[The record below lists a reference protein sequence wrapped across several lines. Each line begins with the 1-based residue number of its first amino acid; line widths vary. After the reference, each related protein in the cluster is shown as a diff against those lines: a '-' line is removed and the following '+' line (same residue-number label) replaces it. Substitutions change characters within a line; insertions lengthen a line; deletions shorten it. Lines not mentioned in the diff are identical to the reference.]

1 MATSISSSSDVGL
14 STEVYE
20 PEEDAGLR
28 PLLLLHGFASSSKLN
43 WVDSGWVG
51 ALTTAGRRVITVD
64 LPGHGSSPAPAAA
77 KDYAPSAILER
88 VQQLVRSEGVTAL
101 DSADPASGMDIIGY
115 SLGSRLAWEL
125 GAARPDLINRIV
137 LGGPGS
143 GDPLS
148 EFDLPAA
155 RAWLNDETPIGDP
168 LTAELMRMAQLV
180 PSNDVEALLLLIDG
194 IRSQPFVP
202 ATSVPTMPLLMVA
215 GDRDDLATTMPELAE
230 ISGNAETLWLPA
242 RTHANAV
249 SSRAFK
255 KAAVEFLAG

>member
-1 MATSISSSSDVGL
+1 MATSISSSPGIGL
-14 STEVYE
+14 ATEVYE
-20 PEEDAGLR
+20 PEEEAGLR

-51 ALTTAGRRVITVD
+51 ALTAADRRVITVD
-64 LPGHGSSPAPAAA
+64 LPGHGASPVPAAA
-77 KDYAPSAILER
+77 ENYAPSAILGG
-88 VQQLVRSEGVTAL
+88 VQQVLLSMGVTAL
-101 DSADPASGMDIIGY
+101 DVADSSSGVDVIGY

-125 GAARPDLINRIV
+125 GGARPDLVHRIV

-148 EFDLPAA
+148 VFDLPAA
-155 RAWLNDETPIGDP
+155 RAWLDSETPIGDP
-168 LTAELMRMAQLV
+168 LTAELLRMAQLV
-180 PSNDVEALLLLIDG
+180 PSNNVDALMLLIEE
-194 IRSQPFVP
+194 IKRQPFVP
-202 ATSVPTMPLLMVA
+202 EKSIPAMPLLLVA
-215 GDRDDLATTMPELAE
+215 GDRDELAATMPELAKL
-230 ISGNAETLWLPA
+230 SGNAETLWLPA